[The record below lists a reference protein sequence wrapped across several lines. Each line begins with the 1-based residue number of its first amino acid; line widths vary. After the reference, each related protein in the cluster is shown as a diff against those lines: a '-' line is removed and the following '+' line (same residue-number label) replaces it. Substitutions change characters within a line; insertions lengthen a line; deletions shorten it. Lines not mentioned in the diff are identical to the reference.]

1 MLTSTQPA
9 SDAALIVGQGY
20 NLPAYLAKL
29 ADNALLA
36 DIVPSR
42 TQLQDGATPVQTVQ
56 AETLG
61 TPPYS
66 EDDYDWLSE
75 VLERLTDFVHRS
87 DGTISSECKQDSQGN
102 PLALAEDDYQWAHAL
117 HVELAYTVDGE
128 HPLASVMEW
137 TFRLIED
144 FEEKFVPAF
153 GAGLAEPAEDSST
166 DMPKIKALHINAV
179 ASHAFF
185 SLGFL
190 LSEDGKTE
198 KALAAYDEALRLRCA
213 SKVAL
218 LNLANV
224 YNNRGN
230 LWNRLQQPE
239 EALANYDEA
248 LRLNPNFAEA
258 YRNRGVT
265 KAKLGKHEEAIAE
278 LEKAMR
284 LKPELKERRRE

>member
-1 MLTSTQPA
+1 MLTGTQPA
-9 SDAALIVGQGY
+9 ADATLIVGQGY

-29 ADNALLA
+29 ADNSLLA

-42 TQLQDGATPVQTVQ
+42 TQLQDGATPVQTVRS
-56 AETLG
+56 ETLG

-75 VLERLTDFVHRS
+75 VLDRLTDFVHRR
-87 DGTISSECKQDSQGN
+87 DGTISECKQN
-102 PLALAEDDYQWAHAL
+102 PVALAEDDYQWAHAL
-117 HVELAYTVDGE
+117 HVELAYAADGE

-190 LSEDGKTE
+190 LSEGGKTE

-284 LKPELKERRRE
+284 LTQQINEKRRE